1 MLMGEAAPWL
11 VAELE
16 LNIERA
22 KAAGIHRGRTPSVSA
37 AEVRRLKEQGSS
49 MSTITRE
56 PGIRRA
62 SACGALVHSDRH
74 TRRSLR

>member
-1 MLMGEAAPWL
+1 MGEAVRWP

-16 LNIERA
+16 PDIERA
-22 KAAGIHRGRTPSVSA
+22 KAASVYRGRTPSVSA

-56 PGIRRA
+56 SGIRRA
-62 SACGALVHSDRH
+62 SSCGALVHSDRH